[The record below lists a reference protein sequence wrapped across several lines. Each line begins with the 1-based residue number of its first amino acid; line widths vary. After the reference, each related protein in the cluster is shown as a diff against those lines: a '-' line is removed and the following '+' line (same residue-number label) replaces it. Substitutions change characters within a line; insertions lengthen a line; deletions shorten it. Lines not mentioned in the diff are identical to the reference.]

1 MAKKTTPS
9 SKSSKT
15 KASQPLS
22 IFDFPLEPQRVA
34 KPAPSRNGQPLGEAL
49 LVGAAAAAQLKQVF
63 PSLPDWLIERALRRR
78 GEPQLLSRAEGPLWL
93 LIPNH
98 GQYSAGRKTG
108 KAQPAA
114 SHGGLLEPSA
124 YGAARDIAGAMMAGA
139 FPDYQLAELK
149 LRVIAATDD
158 EILGAL
164 VGFEIGRYRYKNIR
178 AANPSELRINTDGID
193 PELIARAQRLSTA
206 VNLARHLVNTPAAEL
221 NPASFAAAATEVFA
235 GSKTTKVDIWDE
247 SKLRKEGLGL
257 LAAVGQGA
265 TEGARLVHIRYRP
278 KGKARFSRPLAFVG
292 KGVTFDTGG
301 LDIKDSSSMRLMKK
315 DMGGAASVFGLAYW
329 VEVSGLDVACDF
341 YLALAENA
349 VSDRAFH
356 PGDVITSRAGFRV
369 EIDNT
374 DAEGRLVMAD
384 AFDVAVKAPA
394 NESPLALIDL
404 STLTGAMRVALG
416 TRIAGYF
423 ATHDSLAELIARA
436 GQAKGEPTWRM
447 PLYQDYWP
455 SLKSSVADFANSSAS
470 RFGGAITAALFL
482 ERFVGKVP
490 WLHFDLYAWT
500 EGALGGYA
508 EPGGNGQAVQL
519 LSQVLEELPADFF
532 AD

>member
-1 MAKKTTPS
+1 MAKKPTTRSTSAKKTTQHPV
-9 SKSSKT
+9 T
-15 KASQPLS
+15 
-22 IFDFPLEPQRVA
+22 IFDFQLAPQLGDEPIASGKDR
-34 KPAPSRNGQPLGEAL
+34 PYGEAL
-49 LVGAAAAAQLKQVF
+49 LIGSAAAPNLKKLR
-63 PSLPDWLIERALRRR
+63 PDLPEWFIERALRKR
-78 GEPQLLSRAEGPLWL
+78 GEPQLLSRSEGPLWL
-93 LIPNH
+93 IIPYH
-98 GQYSAGRKTG
+98 AATSKARSASKGRPT
-108 KAQPAA
+108 
-114 SHGGLLEPSA
+114 SHHGLLDASA
-124 YGAARDIAGAMMAGA
+124 YGAARDVAGALMLSA
-139 FPDYQLAELK
+139 FPDYQLTELK
-149 LRVIAATDD
+149 LHAIEATPD
-158 EILGAL
+158 EILGTL
-164 VGFEIGRYRYKNIR
+164 VGLELGRYRYKNIR
-178 AANPSELRINTDGID
+178 SAHPNTLRINTAGLD
-193 PELIARAQRLSTA
+193 PDLIARAQRLSSA

-221 NPASFAAAATEVFA
+221 NPASFAAAAEVLFA
-235 GSKTTKVDIWDE
+235 GSKTSKVEIWAGD
-247 SKLRKEGLGL
+247 KLQEEGLGL

-278 KGKARFSRPLAFVG
+278 KGKARLPRPLAFVG

-329 VEVSGLDVACDF
+329 VETSGLDIACDF

-349 VSDRAFH
+349 ISDRAFH
-356 PGDVITSRAGFRV
+356 PGDVITSRAGHTV

-384 AFDVAVKAPA
+384 AFDVAVKASGHDA
-394 NESPLALIDL
+394 PLALIDL

-416 TRIAGYF
+416 TRMAGYF
-423 ATHDSLAELIARA
+423 ATHDGLAELVARA
-436 GQAKGEPTWRM
+436 GQAKGEPSWRM
-447 PLYQDYWP
+447 PLFQDYWP

-500 EGALGGYA
+500 EGALGGCA
-508 EPGGNGQAVQL
+508 ESGGNGQAVQL